1 MLFIEVTLDHL
12 GILAVVVIDRELGQ
26 LVCNAIVAVDTGLTF
41 CQAAFMTF
49 TRVTVLLTE
58 IHGFELMAVAALP
71 GIRRAHRFPYTL
83 RQVQSACF
91 EFLRRVNLFLAP
103 CDTAHWTPL
112 SCVQSYR
119 SMALAHGSLSR
130 LPEHPKGSCNGSFP
144 FIPDRHCHAFHGRRY
159 KKSWNW

>member
-1 MLFIEVTLDHL
+1 VLFIDVTLDHL

-41 CQAAFMTF
+41 CPAAFMTF

-58 IHGFELMAVAALP
+58 IHGFELMAVAVLP

-91 EFLRRVNLFLAP
+91 EFLRRVNCSWRLVIELIGRLYLAYNLIEP
-103 CDTAHWTPL
+103 WPWH
-112 SCVQSYR
+112 
-119 SMALAHGSLSR
+119 MAV
-130 LPEHPKGSCNGSFP
+130 
-144 FIPDRHCHAFHGRRY
+144 
-159 KKSWNW
+159 